1 MTVIEKPRP
10 EAGTADPLASV
21 PPALELQGL
30 VKYFHPQGRPATNL
44 PPAVDGLSLQV
55 APGELL
61 TLLGPSGC
69 GKTTTLRLIAG
80 LEEPDGG
87 AVWIGGHNMTNPP
100 QPPERR
106 GVGLVFQDYAL
117 FPHLSVLGNV
127 LFGLNRL
134 PRAERLARARETL
147 SLVGLTVF
155 ETRMPHQLS
164 GGQQQ
169 RVALARALAPR
180 PRLLLLDEPFS
191 NLDAQLRH
199 STRQEVRAILRRSG
213 VAAILVTHD
222 QEEALAFSDRIA
234 LMRAGVVVQIG
245 TPQDVY
251 ARPRTAFVASFLGRS
266 NLLSGTVQAGVAR
279 TVLGQIALEGE
290 APPDGPV
297 MVSVRPEHLAFAAE
311 GAGAEAVV
319 LAREFRGHAVTY
331 TLALG
336 QQEVQLHDTGQALH
350 AEGQRVWVC
359 AVRAGRVVR

>member
-1 MTVIEKPRP
+1 MTVMNKQQPGIVR
-10 EAGTADPLASV
+10 TDPPSSA
-21 PPALELQGL
+21 PPALELSGL
-30 VKYFHPQGRPATNL
+30 IKHFHPQSRPAGNL
-44 PPAVDGLSLQV
+44 PPVVDDLSLQV

-80 LEEPDGG
+80 LEEPDSGE
-87 AVWIGGHNMTNPP
+87 VWIDGRNMTNPP

-134 PRAERLARARETL
+134 PRAERLTRARETL

-155 ETRMPHQLS
+155 ESRMPHQLS

-234 LMRAGVVVQIG
+234 VMRAGLIEQIG
-245 TPQDVY
+245 TPQEVY
-251 ARPRTAFVASFLGRS
+251 AHPRTAFVASFLGRS
-266 NLLSGTVQAGVAR
+266 NLLSGTAQGGVVRTALGDIALDDAGV
-279 TVLGQIALEGE
+279 
-290 APPDGPV
+290 PDGPV
-297 MVSVRPEHLAFAAE
+297 MVSVRPEHLAFT
-311 GAGAEAVV
+311 GDGSGAEAVV
-319 LAREFRGHAVTY
+319 LAREFKGHTVTY
-331 TLALG
+331 TLGLG
-336 QQEVQLHDTGQALH
+336 QQELQLHDSGQALH
-350 AEGQRVWVC
+350 AEGQRVRVC
-359 AVRAGRVVR
+359 VTRAGRVVR

>member
-1 MTVIEKPRP
+1 MTVIDRLKP
-10 EAGTADPLASV
+10 EGGTATHPASA
-21 PPALELQGL
+21 PFALELQHL
-30 VKYFHPQGRPATNL
+30 VKYFHPPGRQVSNL
-44 PPAVDGLSLQV
+44 PPVVNDLCLQV
-55 APGELL
+55 AQGELL

-87 AVWIGGHNMTNPP
+87 AVWIDGRNMTQPP

-134 PRAERLARARETL
+134 PRAERLTRARETL

-234 LMRAGVVVQIG
+234 LMRAGQIEQIG
-245 TPQDVY
+245 TPQEVY

-266 NLLSGTVQAGVAR
+266 NLLSGTVQAGLAR
-279 TVLGQIALEGE
+279 TVLGTIELEGE
-290 APPDGPV
+290 AVPDGPV
-297 MVSVRPEHLAFAAE
+297 MVSVRPEHLAFTDDPS
-311 GAGAEAVV
+311 GTEAVV
-319 LAREFRGHAVTY
+319 LAREFKGHAVTY

-336 QQEVQLHDTGQALH
+336 QQELQLHDTGQALH
-350 AEGQRVWVC
+350 AEGQGVRVC